1 MRVSLQKVRLDN
13 GGYDST
19 GQYWGLGPSLYRVQR
34 VDGERLSDWWDGRD
48 SHYFRASSRPEA
60 KAKVLKLWPDATFY
74 R

>member
-1 MRVSLQKVRLDN
+1 MRVSLQKVGLDN
-13 GGYDST
+13 GGYDPS

-60 KAKVLKLWPDATFY
+60 KAKVLKRWPDATFY